1 MNSYYEKGQ
10 NVIQKLL
17 DLGYQAFFVGGF
29 VRDYLLGIK
38 PNDIDITTNALPTD
52 IQRIFPKTRAT
63 GLRYGTISVFEG
75 KYQFEITT
83 YRADLEYIDHRRPE
97 RVVFSNNLE
106 EDLKR
111 RDFTI
116 NALAMSNT
124 EEITDLFEGKNDLS
138 NKMIR
143 AIGDPDVRFHEDALR
158 ILRAFRFVSKLQFDI
173 EEQTKASI
181 KKNIQLLSEISNER
195 VMSEIKKIFEYPYY
209 KKALKMLYESNMSE
223 AFPELD
229 KGLEILN
236 IKEDYVLNY
245 LEFFALCFYRENI
258 EIPEKWRFSNKEK
271 AIISK
276 IMELVLVTERDAYNE
291 MIIYRIGRDVPLMAN
306 NVSRIIN
313 SNNDQE
319 YLINNI
325 YDSLPIHK
333 TCDLKFK
340 GTDILELTTFKNAEI
355 IGEIIDD
362 ITYQVITNKLLND
375 YDEIKNYTMNVLGR
389 KYDQEE

>member
-1 MNSYYEKGQ
+1 
-10 NVIQKLL
+10 
-17 DLGYQAFFVGGF
+17 
-29 VRDYLLGIK
+29 
-38 PNDIDITTNALPTD
+38 
-52 IQRIFPKTRAT
+52 
-63 GLRYGTISVFEG
+63 
-75 KYQFEITT
+75 
-83 YRADLEYIDHRRPE
+83 
-97 RVVFSNNLE
+97 
-106 EDLKR
+106 
-111 RDFTI
+111 
-116 NALAMSNT
+116 
-124 EEITDLFEGKNDLS
+124 
-138 NKMIR
+138 
-143 AIGDPDVRFHEDALR
+143 
-158 ILRAFRFVSKLQFDI
+158 
-173 EEQTKASI
+173 
-181 KKNIQLLSEISNER
+181 
-195 VMSEIKKIFEYPYY
+195 
-209 KKALKMLYESNMSE
+209 MLYESNMSE

-340 GTDILELTTFKNAEI
+340 GTDILELTTLKNAEI

>member
-209 KKALKMLYESNMSE
+209 KKA
-223 AFPELD
+223 
-229 KGLEILN
+229 
-236 IKEDYVLNY
+236 
-245 LEFFALCFYRENI
+245 
-258 EIPEKWRFSNKEK
+258 
-271 AIISK
+271 
-276 IMELVLVTERDAYNE
+276 
-291 MIIYRIGRDVPLMAN
+291 
-306 NVSRIIN
+306 
-313 SNNDQE
+313 
-319 YLINNI
+319 
-325 YDSLPIHK
+325 
-333 TCDLKFK
+333 
-340 GTDILELTTFKNAEI
+340 
-355 IGEIIDD
+355 
-362 ITYQVITNKLLND
+362 
-375 YDEIKNYTMNVLGR
+375 
-389 KYDQEE
+389 